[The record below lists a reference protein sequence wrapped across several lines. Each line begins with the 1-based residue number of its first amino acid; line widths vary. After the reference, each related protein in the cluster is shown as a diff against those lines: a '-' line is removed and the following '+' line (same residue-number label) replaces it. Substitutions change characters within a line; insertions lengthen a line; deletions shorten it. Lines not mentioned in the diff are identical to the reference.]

1 MVLLTLTVGQEPTV
15 AEYEITTDPVPADSA
30 VTNPAEETLATLGL
44 LLDQAPRLEV

>member
-1 MVLLTLTVGQEPTV
+1 MVLLTFTVGQDPTV

-30 VTNPAEETLATLGL
+30 VSKPVDETLATFGL